1 MRRYETIGCF
11 KDNSSSPVIETLEG
25 QDFILDGNYTT
36 RQDSI
41 NKCFLAAEKR
51 GFHIF
56 ALQDGGRCAAS
67 ASAVKTFDKY
77 GQSVNCRGDGK
88 GGPEASQVYYIK
100 GNSSLISLYLH
111 NST

>member
-1 MRRYETIGCF
+1 M
-11 KDNSSSPVIETLEG
+11 
-25 QDFILDGNYTT
+25 T

-41 NKCFLAAEKR
+41 KKCFLGAEKR
-51 GFHIF
+51 GLHIF

-77 GQSVNCRGDGK
+77 GQTANCGGDGK

-100 GNSSLISLYLH
+100 GKRSLMSL
-111 NST
+111 ST